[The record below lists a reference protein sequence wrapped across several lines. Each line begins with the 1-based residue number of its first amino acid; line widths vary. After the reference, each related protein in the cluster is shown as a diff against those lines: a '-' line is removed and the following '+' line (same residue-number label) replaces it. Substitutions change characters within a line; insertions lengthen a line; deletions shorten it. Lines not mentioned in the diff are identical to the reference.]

1 MNQKVNAMLIVGVI
15 VVAIVLTIGCVDNE
29 EKEKM
34 NEIKTVVVFVN
45 TNDDYSQYGALGA
58 AFDLKANKKIENVIV
73 FYGPS
78 GIDVTTKG
86 SLAEYKLTPTIKQI
100 LVNQYPDV
108 LTVEMLPDNL
118 EQLARFLN
126 RELGVNFYSC
136 ATFNMAMEEVT
147 TIDELKDIEDFIT
160 PLKISDALDA
170 GLNADKVI
178 WL

>member
-1 MNQKVNAMLIVGVI
+1 MLVVGVI
-15 VVAIVLTIGCVDNE
+15 VVAIGLTIGCISKEPE
-29 EKEKM
+29 EMKK
-34 NEIKTVVVFVN
+34 IKTVVVFVN

-58 AFDLKANKKIENVIV
+58 AFDLKADKKIENVAI
-73 FYGPS
+73 FYGGG

-86 SLAEYKLTPTIKQI
+86 SLAEYELTPTIKQI

-126 RELGVNFYSC
+126 SELGVNFYSC

-147 TIDELKDIEDFIT
+147 TIDELKDVEDFIT
-160 PLKISDALDA
+160 PLKVPDALDA
-170 GLNADKVI
+170 ALNADKVI